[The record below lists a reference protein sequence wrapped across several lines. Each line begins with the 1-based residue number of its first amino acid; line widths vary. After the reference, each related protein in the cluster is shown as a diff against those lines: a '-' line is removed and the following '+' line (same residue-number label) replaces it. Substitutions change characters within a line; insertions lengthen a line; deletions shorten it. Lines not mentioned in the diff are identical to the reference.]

1 MPVRLPHKPRFV
13 AFFVVGM
20 EALAVFPPP
29 LYGARRMPP
38 EFFHFSAWGWA
49 IAAVGAL
56 FVGLGKGGLTGLGIA
71 PVLIFALI
79 LPPRESTGFVLPLL
93 IVGDLCA
100 VGAFWRAV
108 KWPVLFRLFFPA
120 LLGVFLGYLCM
131 GRIAPAAFGPLIGAI
146 LLGLIAIQLVRKLV
160 GERLDR
166 FFQSTVFSLFM
177 GILAGMTTMIANAA
191 GPVAVLYF
199 LSIRLLKWEL
209 IATSAWLFFLTNLCK
224 VPFSVH
230 LGLINPNSLY
240 LGLFLAPAVVAGIFI
255 GRKAASLIPQRE
267 FNLFVLAFSLL
278 GALRLIWA
286 G

>member
-1 MPVRLPHKPRFV
+1 M
-13 AFFVVGM
+13 
-20 EALAVFPPP
+20 AL
-29 LYGARRMPP
+29 
-38 EFFHFSAWGWA
+38 ESFHFSTWEWV

-56 FVGLGKGGLTGLGIA
+56 FVGMSKGGLTGVGIA

-108 KWPVLFRLFFPA
+108 KWPVLFRLFPPA

-146 LLGLIAIQLVRKLV
+146 LLGLIAIQFVRQLF

-177 GILAGMTTMIANAA
+177 GVLAGMTTMIANAA

-209 IATSAWLFFLTNLCK
+209 IATAAWLFFLTNLCK

-230 LGLINPNSLY
+230 LGLINPGSLY
-240 LGLFLAPAVVAGIFI
+240 LGLFLAPVVVAGIFV
-255 GRKAASLIPQRE
+255 GKKAASLIPQRE
-267 FNLFVLAFSLL
+267 FNLFVLVFSLL

-286 G
+286 R